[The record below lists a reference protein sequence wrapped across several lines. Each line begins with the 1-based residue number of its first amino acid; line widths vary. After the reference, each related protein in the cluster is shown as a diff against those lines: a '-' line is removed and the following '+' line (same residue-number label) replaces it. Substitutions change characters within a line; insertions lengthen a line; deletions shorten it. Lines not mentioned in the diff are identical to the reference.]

1 MIGVLS
7 PAQIEQVLHEQVIGR
22 IGCHAGGRTYV
33 VPVTYAYRDGSI
45 IGHTGHGLKVE
56 IMRENPNVCFE
67 VEDLSNLPRW
77 VSVIA
82 QGRYEEL
89 SGAAAEHAFDQIVA
103 RLGSSPPVPMP
114 WQGAGLH
121 DPSTHAARPE
131 IVFRIVLSDKTGR
144 YDR

>member
-1 MIGVLS
+1 MIGQLS
-7 PAQIEQVLHEQVIGR
+7 PSQIEAVLHEQVIGR

-33 VPVTYAYRDGSI
+33 IPVTYAYRNGSI

-67 VEDLSNLPRW
+67 VEDLRHLPRW
-77 VSVIA
+77 SSVIS

-89 SGAAAEHAFDQIVA
+89 SGADAARALDQLVD
-103 RLGSSPPVPMP
+103 RLGSSPPAEMP
-114 WQGAGLH
+114 WQGAGQY
-121 DPSTHAARPE
+121 DASTRAARPE
-131 IVFRIVLSDKTGR
+131 IMFRIVLSEKTGR